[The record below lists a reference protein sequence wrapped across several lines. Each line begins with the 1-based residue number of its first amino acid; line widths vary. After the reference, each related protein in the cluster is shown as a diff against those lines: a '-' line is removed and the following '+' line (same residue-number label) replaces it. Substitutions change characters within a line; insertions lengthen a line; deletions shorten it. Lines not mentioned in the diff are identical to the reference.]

1 MISTKKNLTF
11 SNFIIYVV
19 LIVLAIVFTIPFYFI
34 IINSFKTY
42 SEITI
47 NSASFPTK
55 LNYSNYS
62 RAISQTNFG
71 LVLINTITITLFSV
85 LGMVI
90 FGSIAAWKLVRNNSV
105 FSTIMFTIYVA
116 SMVIP
121 FQSVM
126 IPLVKVS
133 SNVGLLDHKLGL
145 IFIYWGF
152 GQAFSVFLF
161 HGFIKGVPLELEECA
176 RLDGCKDFQLFIKI
190 VFPLL
195 KTITITVII
204 LQTLWVWNDF
214 LLPSLIIYE
223 KTSQT
228 IPLAINRFFGQYKN
242 QWDYALP
249 ILVLGLLPI
258 VIFFLALQKY
268 MIAGISEGAIKG

>member
-1 MISTKKNLTF
+1 MIGKKKCTKLDILIYILL
-11 SNFIIYVV
+11 II
-19 LIVLAIVFTIPFYFI
+19 LAIIFTIPFYFI

-42 SEITI
+42 SEITL
-47 NSASFPTK
+47 NSASFPNSFQFQ
-55 LNYSNYS
+55 NYI
-62 RAISQTNFG
+62 RAIQQTKFG
-71 LVLINTITITLFSV
+71 LVLLNSIFITIFSV
-85 LGMVI
+85 FGMVF
-90 FGSIAAWKLVRNNSV
+90 FGSISSWKLVRIKNKY
-105 FSTIMFTIYVA
+105 STIMFTIYVA

-133 SNVGLLDHKLGL
+133 SNVGLLDHRLGL
-145 IFIYWGF
+145 ILIYWGF
-152 GQAFSVFLF
+152 GQAFSVFLY

-176 RLDGCKDFQLFIKI
+176 RLDGCKDIQLFSKI

-195 KTITITVII
+195 KTITVTVII

-214 LLPSLIIYE
+214 LLPSLIIYKKE
-223 KTSQT
+223 YQT
-228 IPLAINRFFGQYKN
+228 IPLSINRFFGQYKN

-249 ILVLGLLPI
+249 ILVLGLVPI

-268 MIAGISEGAIKG
+268 MIEGISEGAVKG